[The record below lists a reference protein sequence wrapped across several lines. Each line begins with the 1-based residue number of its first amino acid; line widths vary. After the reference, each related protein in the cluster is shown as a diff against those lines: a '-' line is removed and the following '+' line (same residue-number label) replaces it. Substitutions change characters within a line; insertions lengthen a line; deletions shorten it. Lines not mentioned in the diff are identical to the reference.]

1 MNDPIPIVRFSSHW
15 IVAQQDSGKTYLLKS
30 MICRDLQRDC
40 SIVVM
45 DSKGELTSWLRSL
58 ALGDRLIVLDPD
70 DPFAINPFDVK
81 NPDEATPIR
90 LTCSV
95 AF

>member
-1 MNDPIPIVRFSSHW
+1 
-15 IVAQQDSGKTYLLKS
+15 
-30 MICRDLQRDC
+30 
-40 SIVVM
+40 M